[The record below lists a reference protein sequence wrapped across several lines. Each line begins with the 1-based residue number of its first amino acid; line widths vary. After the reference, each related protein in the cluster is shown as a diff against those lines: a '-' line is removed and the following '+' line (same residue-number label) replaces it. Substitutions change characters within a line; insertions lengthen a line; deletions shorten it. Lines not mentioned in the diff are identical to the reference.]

1 MSCDFRSC
9 NKCCLLHKMDKCD
22 AILLTKNKLKR
33 DKLIIGA
40 CTLLTHLKTKPNF
53 FKIKI
58 FHADLLIDQTTFSL
72 RLGAKE
78 RLNGLFLNEFTANE
92 YLTNWLIKNTLDKT
106 SQRKKEHLVGI
117 VKRTGDC
124 SELNCQDC
132 ALTFKTELNFNTG
145 SIKDCFQK
153 NRKLFGV

>member
-58 FHADLLIDQTTFSL
+58 YHADLLIDQTTFSL

-78 RLNGLFLNEFTANE
+78 RLNGLFLN
-92 YLTNWLIKNTLDKT
+92 KT